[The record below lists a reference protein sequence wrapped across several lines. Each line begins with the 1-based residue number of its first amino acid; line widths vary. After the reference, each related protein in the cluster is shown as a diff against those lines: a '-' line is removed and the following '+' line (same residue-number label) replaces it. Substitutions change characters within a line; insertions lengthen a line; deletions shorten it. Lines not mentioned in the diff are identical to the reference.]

1 MFFKSECEI
10 GNSHYKILN
19 QIVFDLEIYNHD
31 NRKWNKMFTVVAMQ
45 TLRWNVV
52 HFRPCNFK

>member
-19 QIVFDLEIYNHD
+19 QILFDLEIYY
-31 NRKWNKMFTVVAMQ
+31 RKWNKMFTVDILKSGDIQ
-45 TLRWNVV
+45 
-52 HFRPCNFK
+52 

>member
-19 QIVFDLEIYNHD
+19 QILFDLEIIIGNEIKCWSNAVD
-31 NRKWNKMFTVVAMQ
+31 IV
-45 TLRWNVV
+45 
-52 HFRPCNFK
+52 